1 VHLFLGV
8 IVVSHRRRM
17 NECTHYNLCGQ
28 EAREEREEREAKE
41 EAKVCDIVWC
51 IFLFWG
57 IDTT

>member
-1 VHLFLGV
+1 
-8 IVVSHRRRM
+8 M